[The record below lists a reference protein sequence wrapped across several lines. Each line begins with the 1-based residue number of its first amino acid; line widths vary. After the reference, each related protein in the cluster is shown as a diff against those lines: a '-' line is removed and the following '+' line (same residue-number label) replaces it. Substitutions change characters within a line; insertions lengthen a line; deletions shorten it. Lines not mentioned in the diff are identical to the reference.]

1 MIKLELVKPW
11 ACFSVAVISLIFW
24 KLKSISQMPALQGK
38 QRLKNASIQTKNYKN
53 SSFRQD
59 FVISKPPIMNFSP
72 SSSFL
77 EIMVDLRANS

>member
-11 ACFSVAVISLIFW
+11 ACFSVAVISLIW

-38 QRLKNASIQTKNYKN
+38 QRLKNASIQTKIYKN

-77 EIMVDLRANS
+77 EIMVDLRASS